1 MTRKKRRTSSI
12 KSPTKSDTDVSSTLN
27 TQTAK
32 IKGVEERISDLETV
46 ISGIMEKLVEI
57 ETQIA
62 NVSLLTL
69 KPLIQQLIH
78 CGESMTIDE
87 LADALVLPGYDWNLI
102 EQALIDLIENDVFE
116 ASKAKSE
123 RKIAGNFG
131 QITRK
136 L

>member
-1 MTRKKRRTSSI
+1 MKDVSSSL
-12 KSPTKSDTDVSSTLN
+12 KSPTA
-27 TQTAK
+27 Q

-62 NVSLLTL
+62 NVSLLTI
-69 KPLIQQLIH
+69 KSLIQQLIPR
-78 CGESMTIDE
+78 GESMTIDE
-87 LADALVLPGYDWNLI
+87 LADVLVLPGYDWNLF
-102 EQALIDLIENDVFE
+102 EQAIIDLIDNDIFE
-116 ASKAKSE
+116 VSEAKSH

-131 QITRK
+131 RISKK